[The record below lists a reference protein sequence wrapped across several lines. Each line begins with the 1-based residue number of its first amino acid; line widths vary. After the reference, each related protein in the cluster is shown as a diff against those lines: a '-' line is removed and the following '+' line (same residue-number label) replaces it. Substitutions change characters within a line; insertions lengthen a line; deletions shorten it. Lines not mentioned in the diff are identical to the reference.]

1 MNFCEWESTKT
12 CYEFQGRAQYSCKT
26 TMLTNLL
33 SQLKLTVSMT
43 KETAID
49 KTISSIIQ
57 CDKSELTIP
66 GVSM

>member
-1 MNFCEWESTKT
+1 MSGKVQKCATSAGKGAIQLQNNNVD
-12 CYEFQGRAQYSCKT
+12 
-26 TMLTNLL
+26 NLL

>member
-1 MNFCEWESTKT
+1 MSGKVQKCATSAGKGAIQ
-12 CYEFQGRAQYSCKT
+12 FQNNNVD
-26 TMLTNLL
+26 NLL

-66 GVSM
+66 DVSM